1 MRPIRTWAAGAVA
14 AAVLAGCGGGGEEKA
29 VRNAVNGWI
38 EAVVRH
44 DGAAACAHL
53 SSDLRRHL
61 ERHLLGEGV
70 TGSCK
75 TWAARYVSP
84 AHPASHRAA
93 RITAVRI
100 RDAHASVSLTAPG
113 VPPGSATL
121 VKEHGRW
128 RIDNY

>member
-1 MRPIRTWAAGAVA
+1 MKSTRAWAPAALA
-14 AAVLAGCGGGGEEKA
+14 AAALAGCGGGGEEKA
-29 VRNAVNGWI
+29 VRNAVNGWT

-53 SSDLRRHL
+53 SSDLRRQL

-70 TGSCK
+70 KGDCR

-84 AHPASHRAA
+84 QNPASHRTA

-100 RDAHASVSLTAPG
+100 HDGQATVSLTAPG
-113 VPPGSATL
+113 VPSGSATL
-121 VKEHGRW
+121 VKEDGRW